1 MKTEEKIKERI
12 DSLYKQRE
20 EYESDT
26 FEFIRLT
33 GLIGVLRWV
42 LEG

>member
-12 DSLYKQRE
+12 AQLYKQRD
-20 EYESDT
+20 EYEHDT
-26 FEFIRLT
+26 FEYIRLT
-33 GLIGVLRWV
+33 GLIGALRWV